1 VIINGKKKKRLGN
14 TALTY
19 HFHRDPVKASHW
31 SPNCLPQ
38 HPSPGAPPPSSCEPP
53 KTRKGSTQGRPAGQH
68 KIQGPFLVSFCNLQP
83 RGLLCLALPRSSLL
97 LPQTFTLGISQERHP
112 PHYPPLPLRSS
123 GWQSSTSGSNTI
135 PLKPSLLAPPK
146 VAPVPLLP

>member
-1 VIINGKKKKRLGN
+1 MIINGKKKRLGN

-123 GWQSSTSGSNTI
+123 WLAVLYIWVQHH
-135 PLKPSLLAPPK
+135 LLEA
-146 VAPVPLLP
+146 LPAGPT